1 MHLQILSKGSR
12 LWWGA
17 LLFLGI
23 LIVPVTF
30 HLACYIE
37 ETGTDSFHPITP
49 NFSVPNSPLSLTP
62 FTQPKGNPPIDLPP
76 VPGAYDALWNHT
88 FGGPNDDMGYA
99 VIEVSGGGFAIAG
112 HTWSFGAGVNNG
124 WLIRLDAN
132 GNQLWNRTYGGYDWE
147 SCFKVIEVSGGGFAL
162 AGYST
167 SYDAGSNDFWL
178 LRVDANGNHLWN
190 HTYGGALP
198 DGAMSVLEVSS
209 GGFIL
214 CGNTASFGVGDAD
227 VWVVRTDADGN
238 HLWNQTYGS
247 INYDMAY
254 SVIEVSDGGF
264 ALAGL
269 TNATGGVAM
278 YGSDMWLIRTDANG
292 NHLWNQTYGGANGDM
307 AYSVVELSGGDL
319 VLSGTFNSSYG
330 IGLDADMWL
339 VRTDTNG
346 NHLWNQTYGGP
357 SSEMG
362 GTVVEMSD
370 GGFAFS
376 GLTDSSGAGG
386 GDVWL
391 VRTDTTGNELWNHTY
406 GGTGFDLGVNLIE
419 VSSGGFA
426 LTGWTNS
433 SGAGNYDIWVLRVPL
448 PRWVD
453 VPSDQLVELGT
464 GFSYDLNAASDAGI
478 HQWWVDDTTYFAI
491 DSQGVVTNAS
501 LLPVDVYG
509 LQVGVNDTLGNVLT
523 TTFTVTVQDTTSPT
537 WVTTP
542 VDQVLA
548 AGLLLDYQ
556 LEATDLSGI
565 DQWSVDDTTNFAI
578 DNTGHL
584 TGTTPLGS
592 GDYSLTITVTDP
604 YDNEL
609 SATITVTQLA
619 AGIPG
624 FPVIAIGLGVTVA
637 LCLGIITR
645 RKRRRH

>member
-1 MHLQILSKGSR
+1 MWRDRLHLQILSKGSR

-264 ALAGL
+264 GEPPLEPDLRWSKWRHGL
-269 TNATGGVAM
+269 FGGGTEWWGLGPQWHVQQLLRHWLRCGYVASA
-278 YGSDMWLIRTDANG
+278 YGYQWQPPLEPDLRRTFFRNG
-292 NHLWNQTYGGANGDM
+292 RY
-307 AYSVVELSGGDL
+307 SGG
-319 VLSGTFNSSYG
+319 
-330 IGLDADMWL
+330 
-339 VRTDTNG
+339 
-346 NHLWNQTYGGP
+346 
-357 SSEMG
+357 
-362 GTVVEMSD
+362 
-370 GGFAFS
+370 
-376 GLTDSSGAGG
+376 
-386 GDVWL
+386 
-391 VRTDTTGNELWNHTY
+391 NE
-406 GGTGFDLGVNLIE
+406 
-419 VSSGGFA
+419 
-426 LTGWTNS
+426 
-433 SGAGNYDIWVLRVPL
+433 
-448 PRWVD
+448 
-453 VPSDQLVELGT
+453 
-464 GFSYDLNAASDAGI
+464 
-478 HQWWVDDTTYFAI
+478 
-491 DSQGVVTNAS
+491 
-501 LLPVDVYG
+501 
-509 LQVGVNDTLGNVLT
+509 
-523 TTFTVTVQDTTSPT
+523 
-537 WVTTP
+537 
-542 VDQVLA
+542 
-548 AGLLLDYQ
+548 
-556 LEATDLSGI
+556 
-565 DQWSVDDTTNFAI
+565 
-578 DNTGHL
+578 
-584 TGTTPLGS
+584 
-592 GDYSLTITVTDP
+592 
-604 YDNEL
+604 
-609 SATITVTQLA
+609 
-619 AGIPG
+619 
-624 FPVIAIGLGVTVA
+624 
-637 LCLGIITR
+637 
-645 RKRRRH
+645 

>member
-1 MHLQILSKGSR
+1 MSV
-12 LWWGA
+12 
-17 LLFLGI
+17 
-23 LIVPVTF
+23 LIIPVSF
-30 HLACYIE
+30 YIPRYLE
-37 ETGTDSFHPITP
+37 KTGTGSVHLVTP
-49 NFSVPNSPLSLTP
+49 NFSVPNSSLSLTP
-62 FTQPKGNPPIDLPP
+62 FTQPRGNPQIDLPP
-76 VPGAYDALWNHT
+76 VPGAYDALWNRT
-88 FGGPNDDMGYA
+88 YGGPNDDMGYA
-99 VIEVSGGGFAIAG
+99 VVEVSSGGFILAG

-124 WLIRLDAN
+124 WLIRIDAD
-132 GNQLWNRTYGGYDWE
+132 GNHLWNRTYGGYDWE
-147 SCFKVIEVSGGGFAL
+147 SCFKVIEVSDGGFAC

-190 HTYGGALP
+190 QTYGGASP

-214 CGNTASFGVGDAD
+214 CGNTASFGVGDSD
-227 VWVVRTDADGN
+227 VWVVRTDTEGN

-254 SVIEVSDGGF
+254 SVVEVSDGGF
-264 ALAGL
+264 AFAGL
-269 TNATGGVAM
+269 TNATGGAAM
-278 YGSDMWLIRTDANG
+278 YGSDMWLIRTDADG
-292 NHLWNQTYGGANGDM
+292 NHLWNQTFGSAIGDM
-307 AYSVVELSGGDL
+307 AYSVVELSGGGF

-330 IGLDADMWL
+330 IGLNADMWL
-339 VRTDTNG
+339 VCTDTNG
-346 NHLWNQTYGGP
+346 NHLWNRTYGGP

-362 GTVVEMSD
+362 GTVLEMSD

-376 GLTDSSGAGG
+376 GLTNSSGAGG

-391 VRTDTTGNELWNHTY
+391 VRTDTAGNELWNHTY
-406 GGTGFDLGVNLIE
+406 GGTDFDLGVSLIE

-433 SGAGNYDIWVLRVPL
+433 SGAGNYDILLLRVPL

-453 VPSDQLVELGT
+453 VPSNQIIELGT
-464 GFSYDLNAASDAGI
+464 GFNYDLDATSDAGI
-478 HQWWVDDTTYFAI
+478 HQWWVNDTTHFAI
-491 DSQGVVTNAS
+491 DSLGVVTNAS
-501 LLPVDVYG
+501 LLSVDVYG
-509 LQVGVNDTLGNVLT
+509 LQVGVNDTLDNILT

-548 AGLLLDYQ
+548 AGILLDYQ

-565 DQWSVDDTTNFAI
+565 DQWTVDDTTHFAI

-584 TGTTPLGS
+584 TGTTPLVP
-592 GDYSLTITVTDP
+592 GDYSLTVTVADP

-609 SATITVTQLA
+609 RATIIITQLA
-619 AGIPG
+619 PGIPG
-624 FPVIAIGLGVTVA
+624 FPAIAIGLGVTIA

-645 RKRRRH
+645 HKRRKH